1 MGRGEGFDV
10 IGGGHLDVAYY
21 VEEDA
26 EGEGFQAAEDVGDFG
41 HGGFD
46 DGCGGLYG
54 VRGQGRWTEFT
65 IDDLLDD

>member
-1 MGRGEGFDV
+1 M
-10 IGGGHLDVAYY
+10 DVAYY